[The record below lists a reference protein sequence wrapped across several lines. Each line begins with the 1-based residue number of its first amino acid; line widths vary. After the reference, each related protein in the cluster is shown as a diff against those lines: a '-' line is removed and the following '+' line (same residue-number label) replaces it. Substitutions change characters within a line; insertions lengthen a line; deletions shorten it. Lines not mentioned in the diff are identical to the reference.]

1 MRGLRQCL
9 KRCRKLTARLWGLH
23 RWAEKLRFVSKR
35 GREEAMTRCFTL
47 KARLHA
53 LWPSSL
59 SAPGMNGSV
68 EQESFRGPRKYKTV
82 DGEFQ
87 ESITLTYDTG
97 QSRAFRSTSF
107 QSSTLEKTLLLCGRV
122 SCRSKQFAQRSL
134 DGGTDIAQRGLLRA
148 EISKHYVHAA
158 DGLLVLMG
166 FVRRAGSQEWSKPLV
181 VAAIMLLERYLTT
194 W

>member
-87 ESITLTYDTG
+87 ESITLTYDTVAISG
-97 QSRAFRSTSF
+97 FPINELSVVYSGEDPALVWPRKLSLEAIRP
-107 QSSTLEKTLLLCGRV
+107 TLARWG
-122 SCRSKQFAQRSL
+122 
-134 DGGTDIAQRGLLRA
+134 
-148 EISKHYVHAA
+148 Y
-158 DGLLVLMG
+158 
-166 FVRRAGSQEWSKPLV
+166 
-181 VAAIMLLERYLTT
+181 
-194 W
+194 

>member
-1 MRGLRQCL
+1 MFEAMSKVDRQAL
-9 KRCRKLTARLWGLH
+9 GFTQ
-23 RWAEKLRFVSKR
+23 V
-35 GREEAMTRCFTL
+35 GREASIRLEEGPRRGYDAM
-47 KARLHA
+47 LHIEGKTSRTVA
-53 LWPSSL
+53 FKSI
-59 SAPGMNGSV
+59 GSGYESIG